1 MWVRYPDITLLGK
14 GVAGVDDKVDDLSVP
29 SCPVLSSPVH
39 SGPNRI
45 PRKEDMLALP
55 GYVDLEVKLFA
66 TMREEIQ

>member
-1 MWVRYPDITLLGK
+1 MNHLG
-14 GVAGVDDKVDDLSVP
+14 GGGTCAENVLNW
-29 SCPVLSSPVH
+29 CPFLSSPVH

-66 TMREEIQ
+66 MMREEIQ

>member
-1 MWVRYPDITLLGK
+1 VLNW
-14 GVAGVDDKVDDLSVP
+14 
-29 SCPVLSSPVH
+29 CPFLSSPVH

-66 TMREEIQ
+66 MMRGNTIIYVVL